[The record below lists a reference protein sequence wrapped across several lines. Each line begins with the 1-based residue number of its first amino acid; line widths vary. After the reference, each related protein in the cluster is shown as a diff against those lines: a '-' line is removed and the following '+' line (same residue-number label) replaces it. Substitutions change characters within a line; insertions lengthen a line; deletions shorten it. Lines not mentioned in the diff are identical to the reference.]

1 MQVVCFDLEGVLMPE
16 VWHNVA
22 EKTGIEALR
31 RTTRDE
37 PDYDK
42 LMRYRLD
49 ILNENGI
56 TIDDIQQVIATM
68 EPLPGAK
75 AFLDA
80 VRARWQVLILSDTFY
95 QFGEP
100 MMVKLDRPTLYCHDL
115 QINDETRMIS
125 GWSIRLED
133 QKRATVEGLRAMNF
147 KTIAIGDSYND
158 TNMLAE
164 AHAGILF
171 RPPQNVIDEFPQFPV
186 VTDYAELMARIEAAT
201 SAMGE

>member
-1 MQVVCFDLEGVLMPE
+1 M
-16 VWHNVA
+16 
-22 EKTGIEALR
+22 
-31 RTTRDE
+31 
-37 PDYDK
+37 
-42 LMRYRLD
+42 
-49 ILNENGI
+49 
-56 TIDDIQQVIATM
+56 
-68 EPLPGAK
+68 
-75 AFLDA
+75 
-80 VRARWQVLILSDTFY
+80 LILSDTFY

-100 MMVKLDRPTLYCHDL
+100 MMVTLDRPTLYCHDL

-164 AHAGILF
+164 AHTGILF

-186 VTDYAELMARIEAAT
+186 VTGYAELMARIEAAA
-201 SAMGE
+201 SAMDE

>member
-1 MQVVCFDLEGVLMPE
+1 MLVVCFDLEGVLMPE
-16 VWHNVA
+16 VWINVA
-22 EKTGIEALR
+22 EKTGIEGLR

-49 ILNENGI
+49 ILDEHGI
-56 TIDDIQQVIATM
+56 TIDDIQQVIGTM
-68 EPLPGAK
+68 DPLPGAK
-75 AFLDA
+75 EFLDE

-95 QFGEP
+95 QFAEP
-100 MMVKLDRPTLYCHDL
+100 MMVKLGRPTLYCHDL
-115 QINDETRMIS
+115 EIDEDSRMLT
-125 GWSIRLED
+125 GWKIRLED
-133 QKRATVEGLRAMNF
+133 QKRVTVEGLRTMNF
-147 KTIAIGDSYND
+147 NTLAVGDSYND

-186 VTDYAELMARIEAAT
+186 VEDYAELMAEIESIAVDL
-201 SAMGE
+201 GE

>member
-16 VWHNVA
+16 VWVNVA

-100 MMVKLDRPTLYCHDL
+100 MMVTLDRPTLYCHDL

-133 QKRATVEGLRAMNF
+133 QKRVTVEGLRAMNF

-186 VTDYAELMARIEAAT
+186 VTDYAELMARIEAAA

>member
-1 MQVVCFDLEGVLMPE
+1 MHVVCFDLEGVLMPE

-80 VRARWQVLILSDTFY
+80 VRARWQVLILSDSFY

-100 MMVKLDRPTLYCHDL
+100 MMVTLDRPTLYCHDL

-133 QKRATVEGLRAMNF
+133 QKRVTVEGLRAMNF

-186 VTDYAELMARIEAAT
+186 VTDYAELMARIEAAA
-201 SAMGE
+201 SATGE

>member
-1 MQVVCFDLEGVLMPE
+1 MPE
-16 VWHNVA
+16 VWINVA

-49 ILNENGI
+49 ILDENGI
-56 TIDDIQQVIATM
+56 SIDDIQQVIATM
-68 EPLPGAK
+68 DPLPGAK
-75 AFLDA
+75 EFLDE
-80 VRARWQVLILSDTFY
+80 VRARWLVLILSDTFY

-100 MMVKLDRPTLYCHDL
+100 LMVKLDRPTLYCHDL
-115 QINDETRMIS
+115 EIDDESRMIT
-125 GWSIRLED
+125 GWKIRLED

-147 KTIAIGDSYND
+147 NTVAIGDSYHD

-171 RPPQNVIDEFPQFPV
+171 RPPQNVIDEFPQFPIIE
-186 VTDYAELMARIEAAT
+186 DYVSLLKQIEAA
-201 SAMGE
+201 AAELGK

>member
-1 MQVVCFDLEGVLMPE
+1 MHVVCFDLEGVLMPE

-100 MMVKLDRPTLYCHDL
+100 MMVTLDRPTLYCHDL

-133 QKRATVEGLRAMNF
+133 QKRVTVEGLRAMNF

-186 VTDYAELMARIEAAT
+186 VTDYAELMARIEAAA
-201 SAMGE
+201 SATGE

>member
-164 AHAGILF
+164 AHTGILF

-186 VTDYAELMARIEAAT
+186 VTDYAELMARIEAAA
-201 SAMGE
+201 SAMDE

>member
-1 MQVVCFDLEGVLMPE
+1 MPE
-16 VWHNVA
+16 VWINVA

-49 ILNENGI
+49 ILDENGI
-56 TIDDIQQVIATM
+56 TIDDIQEVIATM

-75 AFLDA
+75 ELLDA

-95 QFGEP
+95 QFAEP
-100 MMVKLDRPTLYCHDL
+100 MMPKLDRPTIYCHDL
-115 QINDETRMIS
+115 QIDDETRMIS

-133 QKRATVEGLRAMNF
+133 QKCETVKGLRQMNF
-147 KTIAIGDSYND
+147 KTLSVGDSYND
-158 TNMLAE
+158 TNMLAA
-164 AHAGILF
+164 AHAGILY
-171 RPPQNVIDEFPQFPV
+171 RPPQNVIDEFPQFPIA
-186 VTDYAELMARIEAAT
+186 TDYAELMAQIEAA
-201 SAMGE
+201 AAALGE

>member
-1 MQVVCFDLEGVLMPE
+1 MHVVCFDLEGVLMPE

-80 VRARWQVLILSDTFY
+80 VRARWQVLILSATFY

-164 AHAGILF
+164 AHTGILF

-186 VTDYAELMARIEAAT
+186 VTDYAELMARIEAAA

>member
-1 MQVVCFDLEGVLMPE
+1 MLVVCFDLEGVLMPE
-16 VWHNVA
+16 VWINVA
-22 EKTGIEALR
+22 EKTGIEELR

-49 ILNENGI
+49 ILDEHGI

-68 EPLPGAK
+68 HPMPGAK
-75 AFLDA
+75 EFLDE

-95 QFGEP
+95 QFAEP
-100 MMVKLDRPTLYCHDL
+100 MMVKLDRPTIYCHDL
-115 QINDETRMIS
+115 EIDEDSRMLT
-125 GWSIRLED
+125 GWKIRLED
-133 QKRATVEGLRAMNF
+133 QKRVTVEGLRAMNF
-147 KTIAIGDSYND
+147 NTLAVGDSYND

-186 VTDYAELMARIEAAT
+186 AEDYAALMSEIESIAADL
-201 SAMGE
+201 GE

>member
-1 MQVVCFDLEGVLMPE
+1 MHVVCFDLEGVLMPE

-164 AHAGILF
+164 AHTGILF

-186 VTDYAELMARIEAAT
+186 VTGYAELMAQIEAAA
-201 SAMGE
+201 SAMDE

>member
-1 MQVVCFDLEGVLMPE
+1 MHVVCFDLEGVLMPE

-75 AFLDA
+75 AFPDA
-80 VRARWQVLILSDTFY
+80 VRARWQVCIIPDHFY
-95 QFGEP
+95 QFG
-100 MMVKLDRPTLYCHDL
+100 
-115 QINDETRMIS
+115 
-125 GWSIRLED
+125 
-133 QKRATVEGLRAMNF
+133 
-147 KTIAIGDSYND
+147 
-158 TNMLAE
+158 
-164 AHAGILF
+164 
-171 RPPQNVIDEFPQFPV
+171 
-186 VTDYAELMARIEAAT
+186 
-201 SAMGE
+201 

>member
-1 MQVVCFDLEGVLMPE
+1 
-16 VWHNVA
+16 
-22 EKTGIEALR
+22 
-31 RTTRDE
+31 
-37 PDYDK
+37 
-42 LMRYRLD
+42 MRYRLY
-49 ILNENGI
+49 ILDENGF

-68 EPLPGAK
+68 DPLLGAK
-75 AFLDA
+75 EFLDK

-115 QINDETRMIS
+115 EIDDESRMIT
-125 GWSIRLED
+125 GWKIRLED

-147 KTIAIGDSYND
+147 NTVAIGDSYND

-171 RPPQNVIDEFPQFPV
+171 RPPQNVIDEFPQFPIIE
-186 VTDYAELMARIEAAT
+186 DYVSLLKQIEVAA
-201 SAMGE
+201 AVLGK

>member
-16 VWHNVA
+16 VWVNVA

-100 MMVKLDRPTLYCHDL
+100 MMVTLDRPTLYCHDL

-133 QKRATVEGLRAMNF
+133 QKRVTVEGLRAMNF